1 MKIEIAESLISSYL
15 KHTEGCRFVQTNWMT
30 SGKWIVTDHEKE
42 RARLLFERI
51 SNSTSFLGIF
61 KKSSFDQLIK
71 QAEIDVLGINTTENT
86 IYAIDVAFHSH
97 GLNYGSKEETAM
109 IVLKKIFRSVFIMQ
123 TFFNANEKFNSYFIT
138 PKTNPATQ
146 VLIDELM
153 IMANEVIDDDL
164 ISIKFISNDQFYADI
179 MDPVLTETYNEH
191 DTAELFLRAV
201 KLLKLDS
208 RKAKPVAN
216 AITEKIKPRVLG
228 SKRTEN
234 GMKIGQFVQ
243 HSFRTAFEQN
253 LISTTEII
261 QLQNPDYSKRTFG
274 SNFEILKKTSRG
286 ITDENGRTRYYARE
300 VFCGDYHLSSQW
312 VEPQWDMLLGWLR
325 RINFYYS
332 NEK

>member
-109 IVLKKIFRSVFIMQ
+109 IVLKKIFRSVFVMQ

-191 DTAELFLRAV
+191 DTAELFSRAV

-208 RKAKPVAN
+208 RKAKSIAN
-216 AITEKIKPRVLG
+216 AISEKIMPRVLG

-325 RINFYYS
+325 RIGFNYS
-332 NEK
+332 IE